1 MEIPQIRMHSQ
12 PAKIQ
17 IQTEPAQL
25 HMSQP
30 SGDLTIRQPKAEISM
45 RTKQGRLNIDQSQA
59 WEDMN
64 LLSAK
69 KSIARN
75 AQAGEQAAAQGTARR
90 ARQGNALMR
99 IENSADPIKAQA
111 MENAF
116 SEQKRLGI
124 TFIPSTFAVKTSYE
138 PADLDIQVQTH
149 QPVIEGRANKPMMQY
164 TPGRIETS
172 LAQRPELTIEVINTK
187 I

>member
-25 HMSQP
+25 HMSQT

-45 RTKQGRLNIDQSQA
+45 RTKQGKLNIDQSQA

-69 KSIARN
+69 KASPKM
-75 AQAGEQAAAQGTARR
+75 RR
-90 ARQGNALMR
+90 PGNR
-99 IENSADPIKAQA
+99 
-111 MENAF
+111 
-116 SEQKRLGI
+116 RLLKGL
-124 TFIPSTFAVKTSYE
+124 PE
-138 PADLDIQVQTH
+138 EH
-149 QPVIEGRANKPMMQY
+149 GRAMH
-164 TPGRIETS
+164 
-172 LAQRPELTIEVINTK
+172 
-187 I
+187 

>member
-1 MEIPQIRMHSQ
+1 MGGHEFI
-12 PAKIQ
+12 KC
-17 IQTEPAQL
+17 E
-25 HMSQP
+25 
-30 SGDLTIRQPKAEISM
+30 
-45 RTKQGRLNIDQSQA
+45 
-59 WEDMN
+59 
-64 LLSAK
+64 
-69 KSIARN
+69 KSIAKN

-138 PADLDIQVQTH
+138 PADLDIR
-149 QPVIEGRANKPMMQY
+149 GAN
-164 TPGRIETS
+164 TS
-172 LAQRPELTIEVINTK
+172 AGD
-187 I
+187 